1 MTGATWWLILAERSQ
16 TVAIATRRDPL
27 TYELVKHALA
37 GIADSMAV
45 TIVRTARSF
54 VVKQSMDFSTALCDA
69 HGELA
74 AQGMCVPLHLGAM
87 TPALRGVLERYRD
100 SMAPGDMFILNDP
113 YHGGSHLPDI
123 FLFKPLF
130 VEGELLAFTCVIAHQ
145 TDIGGRVSGGN
156 ACDNTEIYQEGLR
169 LPPLRLYSR
178 GEPNEAIFDI
188 LATNVRVPEKVLG
201 DVRAQIAALHMG
213 EREFRQLVAEYGASA
228 LRAYM
233 RDILDDT
240 ERFTRDEIAAL
251 PDGIYP
257 FTEYLDDDGIDPDP
271 IRIELALTIKGD
283 RITADFT
290 GTSPQCKGS
299 IQPNFPATK
308 AMVYAAIRCVLSPD
322 IPYNGGFF
330 RPIDVIAPEGS
341 FVNPQHPAAVAARA
355 LGARRVAQT
364 VFGALTQALPGK
376 IFAAWGGGEF
386 GISIGGYYAN
396 RKPFVHLEFHNDT
409 SWGGGPDKDGL
420 DGQPGPMSNLA
431 NTPIELLEAEQPIR
445 IEQYGFVADTGGA
458 GTYRGGL
465 SVMRDFRILQ
475 EATLQI
481 RSDRRKFRPYGL
493 YGGKPG
499 TPASGVLNP
508 DTDPKEM
515 PSKFLMTAQPGDL
528 YRLVLAGGG
537 GYGDPLE
544 RDPERVAADVREE
557 KLSLDYARQE
567 YGVVL
572 DAVSLEVDAEATA
585 ALRQQMDQQKP
596 PGSNGTAP
604 C

>member
-1 MTGATWWLILAERSQ
+1 
-16 TVAIATRRDPL
+16 
-27 TYELVKHALA
+27 
-37 GIADSMAV
+37 
-45 TIVRTARSF
+45 
-54 VVKQSMDFSTALCDA
+54 
-69 HGELA
+69 
-74 AQGMCVPLHLGAM
+74 
-87 TPALRGVLERYRD
+87 
-100 SMAPGDMFILNDP
+100 
-113 YHGGSHLPDI
+113 
-123 FLFKPLF
+123 
-130 VEGELLAFTCVIAHQ
+130 
-145 TDIGGRVSGGN
+145 
-156 ACDNTEIYQEGLR
+156 
-169 LPPLRLYSR
+169 
-178 GEPNEAIFDI
+178 
-188 LATNVRVPEKVLG
+188 
-201 DVRAQIAALHMG
+201 
-213 EREFRQLVAEYGASA
+213 
-228 LRAYM
+228 
-233 RDILDDT
+233 
-240 ERFTRDEIAAL
+240 
-251 PDGIYP
+251 
-257 FTEYLDDDGIDPDP
+257 
-271 IRIELALTIKGD
+271 
-283 RITADFT
+283 
-290 GTSPQCKGS
+290 
-299 IQPNFPATK
+299 
-308 AMVYAAIRCVLSPD
+308 MVYAAIRCVLSPD

-386 GISIGGYYAN
+386 GISIGGYDAN

-458 GTYRGGL
+458 GAYRGGL
-465 SVMRDFRILQ
+465 SVMRDFRILE
-475 EATLQI
+475 EATLQV

-528 YRLVLAGGG
+528 YRIVLAGGG

-544 RDPERVAADVREE
+544 RDPKRVAADVREE
-557 KLSLDYARQE
+557 KLSRDYARKE

-572 DAVSLEVDAEATA
+572 DSVSLEVDAEATA

-596 PGSNGTAP
+596 PGPNGAAP

>member
-1 MTGATWWLILAERSQ
+1 M
-16 TVAIATRRDPL
+16 AISTRRDPL
-27 TYELVKHALA
+27 TYELVKNALA

-45 TIVRTARSF
+45 TVVRTARSF
-54 VVKQSMDFSTALCDA
+54 VVKQSMDFSTALCAAD
-69 HGELA
+69 GELA
-74 AQGMCVPLHLGAM
+74 AQGLCVPLHLGAM
-87 TPALRGVLERYRD
+87 TPALQGVLERYRD
-100 SMAPGDMFILNDP
+100 RMEPGDIYIVNDP

-130 VEGELLAFTCVIAHQ
+130 VDGVLRAFAGVIAHQ

-169 LPPLRLYSR
+169 IPPLRLFSR
-178 GEPNEAIFDI
+178 GEPDEAIFA
-188 LATNVRVPEKVLG
+188 LLELNVRVPEKVLG

-213 EREFRQLVAEYGASA
+213 EREFMQLVEEYGADA
-228 LRAYM
+228 LQDYM

-240 ERFTRDEIAAL
+240 ERFTREEIRAL
-251 PDGIYP
+251 PDGTYT

-271 IRIELALTIKGD
+271 IKIQLALTIDGD
-283 RITADFT
+283 RIIADFA

-299 IQPNFPATK
+299 IQPNLPATK
-308 AMVYAAIRCVLSPD
+308 SMVYAAIRCVLSPD

-330 RPIDVIAPEGS
+330 RPIEVLAPEGI
-341 FVNPQHPAAVAARA
+341 FVNAQHPAPFAARA

-364 VFGALTQALPGK
+364 VFGALTEALPGK

-445 IEQYGFVADTGGA
+445 IDCYGFVADTGGA
-458 GTYRGGL
+458 GKYRGGL
-465 SVMRDFRILQ
+465 AVMRDFRLLE

-493 YGGKPG
+493 YGGEPG
-499 TPASGVLNP
+499 TPASGILNP
-508 DTDPKEM
+508 DTDPKDM
-515 PSKFLMTAQPGDL
+515 PSKFIMTAQPNDV

-537 GYGDPLE
+537 GYGTPLE
-544 RDPERVAADVREE
+544 RDAERVADDVREE
-557 KLSLDYARQE
+557 KLSADYARRA

-572 DAVSLEVDAEATA
+572 DEHTLEVDTVATET
-585 ALRQQMDQQKP
+585 LRQQLQQP
-596 PGSNGTAP
+596 PDEGDTGNGKARD
-604 C
+604 

>member
-1 MTGATWWLILAERSQ
+1 
-16 TVAIATRRDPL
+16 L
-27 TYELVKHALA
+27 TYELVKNALA

-45 TIVRTARSF
+45 TVVRTARSF

-69 HGELA
+69 HGELT

-87 TPALRGVLERYRD
+87 TPALQGVLQRYRD
-100 SMAPGDMFILNDP
+100 SLAPGDIFIVNDP

-123 FLFKPLF
+123 FLFKPIF
-130 VEGELLAFTCVIAHQ
+130 VEGTVLAFAGVIAHQ

-169 LPPLRLYSR
+169 IPPLRLFAQ
-178 GEPNEAIFDI
+178 GKPDEAIFA
-188 LATNVRVPEKVLG
+188 LLETNVRVPEKVLG
-201 DVRAQIAALHMG
+201 DVRAQIAALHLG
-213 EREFRQLVAEYGASA
+213 EREFLQLVNEYGAEA
-228 LRAYM
+228 LREYM
-233 RDILDDT
+233 HTILDDT
-240 ERFTRDEIAAL
+240 ERFTREEIAAL
-251 PDGIYP
+251 PDGTYS
-257 FTEYLDDDGIDPDP
+257 FAEYLDDDGIDPDP
-271 IRIELALTIKGD
+271 IRIQLALTIDGD
-283 RITADFT
+283 HITADFS

-299 IQPNFPATK
+299 IQPNLPATK
-308 AMVYAAIRCVLSPD
+308 AMVYAAIRCVLNPD

-330 RPIDVIAPEGS
+330 RPIDVIAPAGT
-341 FVNPQHPAAVAARA
+341 FVNPQHPAPVAARA

-364 VFGALTQALPGK
+364 VFGALTHALPGK

-445 IEQYGFVADTGGA
+445 IDRYGFVPDTGGA
-458 GTYRGGL
+458 GQYRGGL
-465 SVMRDFRILQ
+465 AVQRDFRILE

-499 TPASGVLNP
+499 TPASGILNP
-508 DTDPKEM
+508 DTVPQEL
-515 PSKFLMTAQPGDL
+515 PSKFLMTAQPGDV

-544 RDPERVAADVREE
+544 RDPARVLDDVREE
-557 KLSLDYARQE
+557 KLSIEYARKE
-567 YGVVL
+567 YGVVIDTVTLEL
-572 DAVSLEVDAEATA
+572 DTA
-585 ALRQQMDQQKP
+585 ATEVLRHELRQAAAQGTD
-596 PGSNGTAP
+596 GSGA
-604 C
+604 

>member
-1 MTGATWWLILAERSQ
+1 
-16 TVAIATRRDPL
+16 
-27 TYELVKHALA
+27 
-37 GIADSMAV
+37 
-45 TIVRTARSF
+45 
-54 VVKQSMDFSTALCDA
+54 
-69 HGELA
+69 
-74 AQGMCVPLHLGAM
+74 
-87 TPALRGVLERYRD
+87 
-100 SMAPGDMFILNDP
+100 
-113 YHGGSHLPDI
+113 
-123 FLFKPLF
+123 
-130 VEGELLAFTCVIAHQ
+130 
-145 TDIGGRVSGGN
+145 
-156 ACDNTEIYQEGLR
+156 
-169 LPPLRLYSR
+169 
-178 GEPNEAIFDI
+178 
-188 LATNVRVPEKVLG
+188 
-201 DVRAQIAALHMG
+201 G
-213 EREFRQLVAEYGASA
+213 EREFMQLVAEYGAPA
-228 LRAYM
+228 LRDYM

-240 ERFTRDEIAAL
+240 ERFTRDEIGAL
-251 PDGIYP
+251 PDGVYH

-271 IRIELALTIKGD
+271 IRIELALTIDGD
-283 RITADFT
+283 RITADFN

-330 RPIDVIAPEGS
+330 RPIEVVAPEGS

-386 GISIGGYYAN
+386 GISIGGYDAN

-458 GTYRGGL
+458 GAYRGGL
-465 SVMRDFRILQ
+465 SVMRDFRILE

-493 YGGKPG
+493 YGGNPG

-537 GYGDPLE
+537 GYGHPLE
-544 RDPERVAADVREE
+544 RDPKRVAVDVREE
-557 KLSLDYARQE
+557 KLSLDYARKE

-572 DAVSLEVDAEATA
+572 DAVSFEVDAEATA
-585 ALRQQMDQQKP
+585 ALRQQMVQQKP
-596 PGSNGTAP
+596 PGPNGAGH

>member
-1 MTGATWWLILAERSQ
+1 M
-16 TVAIATRRDPL
+16 AIATRRDPL

-87 TPALRGVLERYRD
+87 IPALRGVLERYRD

-130 VEGELLAFTCVIAHQ
+130 VEGELLAFACVIAHQ

-178 GEPNEAIFDI
+178 GELNDAIFDI

-213 EREFRQLVAEYGASA
+213 EREFMQLVAEYGAPA

-240 ERFTRDEIAAL
+240 ECFTRDEIGAL
-251 PDGIYP
+251 PDGVYP
-257 FTEYLDDDGIDPDP
+257 FTEHLDDDGIDPDP
-271 IRIELALTIKGD
+271 IRIELALTIDGD
-283 RITADFT
+283 HITADFN

-386 GISIGGYYAN
+386 GISIGGYDAN

-458 GTYRGGL
+458 GAYRGGL
-465 SVMRDFRILQ
+465 SVMRDFRILE

-499 TPASGVLNP
+499 TSASGVLNP

-528 YRLVLAGGG
+528 YRIVLAGGG

-544 RDPERVAADVREE
+544 RDPKRVAADVREE
-557 KLSLDYARQE
+557 KLSRDYARKE

-572 DAVSLEVDAEATA
+572 DAVRLEVDAEATA

-596 PGSNGTAP
+596 PGPNGAAP

>member
-1 MTGATWWLILAERSQ
+1 M
-16 TVAIATRRDPL
+16 AISTRRDPL
-27 TYELVKHALA
+27 TYELVKNALA

-45 TIVRTARSF
+45 TVVRTARSF

-69 HGELA
+69 RGELT

-87 TPALRGVLERYRD
+87 SPALQGVLQRYHG
-100 SMAPGDMFILNDP
+100 SMAPGDIFIVNDP
-113 YHGGSHLPDI
+113 YAGGSHLPDI

-130 VEGELLAFTCVIAHQ
+130 VADDMLGFAGVIAHQ

-169 LPPLRLYSR
+169 IPPLRLFSQ
-178 GEPNEAIFDI
+178 GEPDEAIFAI
-188 LATNVRVPEKVLG
+188 LETNVRVPEKVLG

-213 EREFRQLVAEYGASA
+213 EREFMQLVDEYGVET
-228 LRAYM
+228 LREYM
-233 RDILDDT
+233 RTILDDT
-240 ERFTRDEIAAL
+240 ERFTREEIAVL
-251 PDGIYP
+251 PDGTYH

-271 IRIELALTIKGD
+271 ISIQLALTIDGD
-283 RITADFT
+283 HITADFT

-299 IQPNFPATK
+299 IQPNLPATK
-308 AMVYAAIRCVLSPD
+308 AMVYAAIRCVLNPD

-330 RPIDVIAPEGS
+330 RPIDVVAPAGT
-341 FVNPQHPAAVAARA
+341 FVNPQHPAPVAARA

-364 VFGALTQALPGK
+364 VFGALTHALPGK

-445 IEQYGFVADTGGA
+445 IDRYGFVPDTGGA

-465 SVMRDFRILQ
+465 AVQRDFRILE

-499 TPASGVLNP
+499 TPASGILNP
-508 DTDPKEM
+508 DTAPQEL
-515 PSKFLMTAQPGDL
+515 PSKFLMTAQPGDV

-544 RDPERVAADVREE
+544 RDPERVVDDVREE
-557 KLSLDYARQE
+557 KLSVDYARQE
-567 YGVVL
+567 YGVIIDPVTLEL
-572 DAVSLEVDAEATA
+572 DTA
-585 ALRQQMDQQKP
+585 ATDVLRHERRQAAAQ
-596 PGSNGTAP
+596 GRNGHSS
-604 C
+604 

>member
-1 MTGATWWLILAERSQ
+1 M
-16 TVAIATRRDPL
+16 VAISTRRDPL
-27 TYELVKHALA
+27 TYELVKNALA

-45 TIVRTARSF
+45 TVVRTARSF

-69 HGELA
+69 DGEMT
-74 AQGMCVPLHLGAM
+74 AQGLCVPLHLGAM
-87 TPALRGVLERYRD
+87 TPALKGVLERYRER
-100 SMAPGDMFILNDP
+100 MEPGDIYIVNDP

-130 VEGELLAFTCVIAHQ
+130 VGGVLRAFAGVIAHQ

-169 LPPLRLYSR
+169 IPPLRLFAR
-178 GEPNEAIFDI
+178 GEPDEAIFA
-188 LATNVRVPEKVLG
+188 LLETNVRVPEKVLG

-213 EREFRQLVAEYGASA
+213 EREFMQLVEEYGADA
-228 LRAYM
+228 LQDYM

-240 ERFTRDEIAAL
+240 ERFTREEIGAL
-251 PDGIYP
+251 PDGTYA

-271 IRIELALTIKGD
+271 IKIQLALTIDGE
-283 RITADFT
+283 RIIADFA

-299 IQPNFPATK
+299 IQPNLPATK
-308 AMVYAAIRCVLSPD
+308 SMVYAAIRCVLSPD

-330 RPIDVIAPEGS
+330 RPIDVLAPEGS
-341 FVNPQHPAAVAARA
+341 FVNAQHPAPFAARA

-364 VFGALTQALPGK
+364 VFGALTKALPGK

-409 SWGGGPDKDGL
+409 LVGGPDKDGL

-445 IEQYGFVADTGGA
+445 IDRYGFVSDTGGA
-458 GTYRGGL
+458 GKYRGGL
-465 SVMRDFRILQ
+465 AVMRDFRLLE

-499 TPASGVLNP
+499 TPASGILNP
-508 DTDPKEM
+508 DTEPKDM
-515 PSKFLMTAQPGDL
+515 PSKLLMTAQPNDV

-544 RDPERVAADVREE
+544 RDPERVADDVREE
-557 KLSLDYARQE
+557 KLSADYARQE

-572 DAVSLEVDAEATA
+572 DTHTFTVDMAETD
-585 ALRQQMDQQKP
+585 ALRQQLRQAAAQGDRDGK
-596 PGSNGTAP
+596 AVD
-604 C
+604 

>member
-1 MTGATWWLILAERSQ
+1 M
-16 TVAIATRRDPL
+16 AISTRRDPL
-27 TYELVKHALA
+27 TYELVKNALA

-45 TIVRTARSF
+45 TVVRTARSF
-54 VVKQSMDFSTALCDA
+54 VVKQSMDFSTALCDLD
-69 HGELA
+69 GEMT
-74 AQGMCVPLHLGAM
+74 AQGLCVPLHLGAM
-87 TPALRGVLERYRD
+87 TPALQAVLARYGERL
-100 SMAPGDMFILNDP
+100 APGDIYIVNDP

-130 VEGELLAFTCVIAHQ
+130 VDGAPRAFAGVIAHQ

-169 LPPLRLYSR
+169 IPPLRLFDR
-178 GEPNEAIFDI
+178 GEPDEAIFA
-188 LATNVRVPEKVLG
+188 LLETNVRVPEKVLG

-213 EREFRQLVAEYGASA
+213 EREFLQLADTYGAEA
-228 LRAYM
+228 LQGYM

-240 ERFTRDEIAAL
+240 ERFTRQEIAAL
-251 PDGIYP
+251 PDGVYT
-257 FTEYLDDDGIDPDP
+257 FTEHIDDDGIDPDP
-271 IRIELALTIKGD
+271 IKIQLALTIDGE
-283 RITADFT
+283 RVIADFA

-299 IQPNFPATK
+299 IQPNLPATK
-308 AMVYAAIRCVLSPD
+308 SMVYAAIRCVLSPD

-330 RPIDVIAPEGS
+330 RPIDVLAPEGS
-341 FVNPQHPAAVAARA
+341 FVNAQHPAPFAARA

-364 VFGALTQALPGK
+364 VFGTLTQALPGK

-386 GISIGGYYAN
+386 GISIGGYDAN

-409 SWGGGPDKDGL
+409 SWGGGPDRDGL

-445 IEQYGFVADTGGA
+445 IDRYGFVPDTGGA
-458 GTYRGGL
+458 GQYRGGL
-465 SVMRDFRILQ
+465 AVQRDFRLLH

-481 RSDRRKFRPYGL
+481 RSDRRKFLPYGL

-508 DTDPKEM
+508 DTDAKDM
-515 PSKFLMTAQPGDL
+515 PSKFIMTAKPDDV

-537 GYGDPLE
+537 GYGDPLA
-544 RDPERVAADVREE
+544 RDPERVADDVREE
-557 KLSLDYARQE
+557 KLSVDYARRE

-572 DAVSLEVDAEATA
+572 DPATLAVDVEATA
-585 ALRQQMDQQKP
+585 ALRLELRRAAETGQ
-596 PGSNGTAP
+596 NGNL
-604 C
+604 

>member
-1 MTGATWWLILAERSQ
+1 M
-16 TVAIATRRDPL
+16 VAISTRRDPL
-27 TYELVKHALA
+27 TYELVKNALA

-45 TIVRTARSF
+45 TVVRTARSF

-87 TPALRGVLERYRD
+87 TPALQGVLQRYRD
-100 SMAPGDMFILNDP
+100 TMAPGDIFIVNDP

-123 FLFKPLF
+123 FLFKPIF
-130 VEGELLAFTCVIAHQ
+130 VEGTVLAFAGVIAHQ

-169 LPPLRLYSR
+169 IPPLRLFSR
-178 GEPNEAIFDI
+178 GEPDEAIFAI
-188 LATNVRVPEKVLG
+188 LETNVRVPEKVLG

-213 EREFRQLVAEYGASA
+213 EREFMQLVDEYGVEA
-228 LRAYM
+228 LREYM
-233 RDILDDT
+233 RTILDDT
-240 ERFTRDEIAAL
+240 ERFTREEITAL
-251 PDGIYP
+251 PDGTYS

-271 IRIELALTIKGD
+271 IRIQLALTIHGD
-283 RITADFT
+283 HITADFT

-299 IQPNFPATK
+299 IQPNLPATS
-308 AMVYAAIRCVLSPD
+308 AMVYAAIRCVLNPD

-330 RPIDVIAPEGS
+330 RPIDVVAPAGS
-341 FVNPQHPAAVAARA
+341 FVNPQHPAPFAARA

-364 VFGALTQALPGK
+364 VFGALTHALPGK

-445 IEQYGFVADTGGA
+445 IDRYGFVSDTGGA
-458 GTYRGGL
+458 GQYRGGL
-465 SVMRDFRILQ
+465 AVQRDFRILE

-499 TPASGVLNP
+499 TPASGILNP
-508 DTDPKEM
+508 DTAPQDL
-515 PSKFLMTAQPGDL
+515 PSKFLMTAQPGDV

-544 RDPERVAADVREE
+544 REPERVLDDVREE
-557 KLSLDYARQE
+557 KLSVEYARKE
-567 YGVVL
+567 YGVVIDAVTLEL
-572 DAVSLEVDAEATA
+572 DAAATDVLRHE
-585 ALRQQMDQQKP
+585 LRQAAEQ
-596 PGSNGTAP
+596 GSNGSRS
-604 C
+604 

>member
-1 MTGATWWLILAERSQ
+1 M
-16 TVAIATRRDPL
+16 AISTRRDPL
-27 TYELVKHALA
+27 TYELVKNALA

-45 TIVRTARSF
+45 TVVRTARSF
-54 VVKQSMDFSTALCDA
+54 VVKQSMDFSTALCDID
-69 HGELA
+69 GEMT
-74 AQGMCVPLHLGAM
+74 AQGLCVPLHLGAM
-87 TPALRGVLERYRD
+87 TPALQAVLARYRER
-100 SMAPGDMFILNDP
+100 MAPGDIFIVNDP

-130 VEGELLAFTCVIAHQ
+130 VDGVPRAFAGVIAHQ

-169 LPPLRLYSR
+169 IPPLRLFDG
-178 GEPNEAIFDI
+178 GEPNEAIFS
-188 LATNVRVPEKVLG
+188 LLETNVRVPEKVLG

-213 EREFRQLVAEYGASA
+213 EREFLQLAEAYGAEA
-228 LRAYM
+228 LQAYM

-240 ERFTRDEIAAL
+240 ERFTRQEIATL
-251 PDGIYP
+251 PDGTYT
-257 FTEYLDDDGIDPDP
+257 FTEYIDDDGIDPDP
-271 IRIELALTIKGD
+271 IKIQLALTIDGE
-283 RITADFT
+283 RVIADFA
-290 GTSPQCKGS
+290 GTSLQCKGS
-299 IQPNFPATK
+299 IQPNLPATK
-308 AMVYAAIRCVLSPD
+308 SMVYAAIRCVLSPD

-330 RPIDVIAPEGS
+330 RPIDVLAPEGS
-341 FVNPQHPAAVAARA
+341 FVNAQHPAPFAARA

-376 IFAAWGGGEF
+376 VFAAWGGGEF

-431 NTPIELLEAEQPIR
+431 NTPIELLESEQPIR
-445 IEQYGFVADTGGA
+445 IDRYGFVSDTGGA
-458 GTYRGGL
+458 GKYRGGL
-465 SVMRDFRILQ
+465 AVMRDFRLLE

-493 YGGKPG
+493 YGGQPG

-508 DTDPKEM
+508 DTEPQDM
-515 PSKFLMTAQPGDL
+515 PSKFMMTAQPHDV

-544 RDPERVAADVREE
+544 RDPERVANDVRED
-557 KLSLDYARQE
+557 KLSVDYARRE

-572 DAVSLEVDAEATA
+572 DPTTLAVNVAATA
-585 ALRQQMDQQKP
+585 TLRQQRRSERAAQP
-596 PGSNGTAP
+596 EHNGH
-604 C
+604 